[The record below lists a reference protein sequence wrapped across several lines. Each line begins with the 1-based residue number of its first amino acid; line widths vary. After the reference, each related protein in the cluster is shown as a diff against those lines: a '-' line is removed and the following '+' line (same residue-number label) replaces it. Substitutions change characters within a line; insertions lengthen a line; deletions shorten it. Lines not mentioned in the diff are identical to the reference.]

1 LAERPERKI
10 ICPKLGRLFVVSLKP
25 RKTTNQQL
33 ESKINMNTQ
42 DQNGYMLL
50 YRSDEWYNRLSREE
64 LQKPIDENS
73 AWIQR
78 LTAQGKVKPGRTL
91 ERTGALVS
99 GKDGRFVTDGPFAES
114 KEAIG
119 GYLLVDVE
127 TLDEAIAIAQSSPGL
142 AYGGSIEVRP
152 VAEECPLESRAREL
166 GREEQFAT
174 V

>member
-1 LAERPERKI
+1 
-10 ICPKLGRLFVVSLKP
+10 
-25 RKTTNQQL
+25 
-33 ESKINMNTQ
+33 
-42 DQNGYMLL
+42 MLL

-64 LQKPIDENS
+64 LQKLMDQNS

-78 LTAQGKVKPGRTL
+78 LTAQGKAKPGRAL
-91 ERTGALVS
+91 ERRGAIVS
-99 GKDGRFVTDGPFAES
+99 GKNGRFVTDGPFAES

-127 TLDEAIAIAQSSPGL
+127 TLDEAIAIARSSPGL

-152 VAEECPLESRAREL
+152 IAEECPLESRAHEL
-166 GREEQFAT
+166 AREEQFAT